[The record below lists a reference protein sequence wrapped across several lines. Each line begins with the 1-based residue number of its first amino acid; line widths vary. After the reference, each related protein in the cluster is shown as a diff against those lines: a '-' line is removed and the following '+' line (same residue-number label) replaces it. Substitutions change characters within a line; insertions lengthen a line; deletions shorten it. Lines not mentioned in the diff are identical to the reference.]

1 MFHRTPQVPSISV
14 HELKA
19 LLDASG
25 GVGGAE
31 QGADRG
37 AVALIDV
44 REPGEYSQG
53 HVPGARSVP
62 LQTVPQLLDDLPQGP
77 IYLICAVGQRSAY
90 AAQFLGQQG
99 VEACNVEG
107 GTRDWVAA
115 GYPVSS

>member
-1 MFHRTPQVPSISV
+1 MFHGTPQVPSISV

-19 LLDASG
+19 LLDAAG
-25 GVGGAE
+25 DEHA
-31 QGADRG
+31 ADRG

-44 REPGEYSQG
+44 REPAEYAQG

-62 LQTVPQLLDDLPQGP
+62 LQTVPQLLGDLPQGP

-99 VEACNVEG
+99 IEACNVEG

-115 GYPVSS
+115 GYPVLS